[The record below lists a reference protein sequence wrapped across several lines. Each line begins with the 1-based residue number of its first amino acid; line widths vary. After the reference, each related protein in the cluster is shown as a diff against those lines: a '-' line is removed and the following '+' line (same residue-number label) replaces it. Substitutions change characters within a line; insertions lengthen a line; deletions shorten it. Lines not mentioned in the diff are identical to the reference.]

1 VAQSKWV
8 LITGSGRSGTS
19 SVAGTLK
26 RLGLHIPQPEVEADE
41 KNPRGYYEP
50 AWLAALLK
58 NFMDPIPVRT
68 IDSRPHAPQVAMDA
82 LAGTDIEDRLREWLR
97 GLLEYPQVAI
107 KDTRAYWV
115 YDVFVRLADELGAE
129 LTSLTML
136 RHPTEVV
143 RSRDTAYLSGQSP
156 QFRRERETTNVAAW
170 MNAAFET
177 ERVTRHHARAFVR
190 YPDLRSDWREA
201 MARAGKQLGLTY
213 DADLASGE
221 HHSVDDFIDA
231 GLFRSRV
238 TWDDVDVAQV
248 LKAMADQV
256 WDAMNAL
263 VDSPHDEQAIAE
275 LERLRAE
282 YVDLYDFAV
291 AMAQDD
297 RTAQVV
303 AVRREMRAKL
313 DRKQAR
319 IDELKDRLSHSQALD
334 APSWQPVLRRARAL
348 LRRG

>member
-1 VAQSKWV
+1 MTQSKWV

-68 IDSRPHAPQVAMDA
+68 IDSRPHAPLVAMAA
-82 LAGTDIEDRLREWLR
+82 LEETDIEDQLREWLR
-97 GLLEYPQVAI
+97 GLLEHPQVAI

-115 YDVFVRLADELGAE
+115 YEMFVRLADELGAE

-143 RSRDTAYLSGQSP
+143 RSRDTAYLSGQSQ

-201 MARAGKQLGLTY
+201 MARAGKQLGLAY
-213 DADLASGE
+213 NADLAGGE
-221 HHSVDDFIDA
+221 HHPVDDFIDA

-238 TWDDVDVAQV
+238 TWEDIAVAPV
-248 LKAMADQV
+248 LKEMADQV
-256 WDAMNAL
+256 WDAMNVL
-263 VDSPHDEQAIAE
+263 VDSPHDEKAIAD
-275 LERLRAE
+275 LERLRGE

-297 RTAQVV
+297 RTAAVV
-303 AVRREMRAKL
+303 AVRREMRTKL
-313 DRKQAR
+313 DKKQAR
-319 IDELKDRLSHSQALD
+319 IDELKDRLAHSQALD
-334 APSWQPVLRRARAL
+334 GPSWQPVLRRAVAR
-348 LRRG
+348 LRRR